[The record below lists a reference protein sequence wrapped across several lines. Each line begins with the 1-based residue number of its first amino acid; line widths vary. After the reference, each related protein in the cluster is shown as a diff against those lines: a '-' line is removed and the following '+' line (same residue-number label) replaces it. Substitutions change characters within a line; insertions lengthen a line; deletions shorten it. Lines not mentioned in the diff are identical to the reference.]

1 MFINVT
7 CTIVY
12 VSWKKTL
19 LYCNIIVIV
28 PRLTNER
35 GLYSTI
41 LYCTLMYCTLLY
53 CTVQYCYEQYS
64 IVHYSIVQYSNVQYI
79 TVLYN
84 TVLSVSFYESNWNL
98 SVWTSFDWI
107 LTFRLIEG
115 YVLPG
120 NQPALVAYIY
130 LRQILG
136 NLPNHFWAGFP
147 ILYLKLFY
155 TEFCDY
161 FTFKR
166 INIQN
171 KCGSK
176 ISWCPGKLKYKI
188 EHKYP

>member
-1 MFINVT
+1 MNNYVKPVIMFINVT

-41 LYCTLMYCTLLY
+41 LYCTLTYCTLLY

-64 IVHYSIVQYSNVQYI
+64 IVHYSIVQYSSNVQYI

-115 YVLPG
+115 YVF
-120 NQPALVAYIY
+120 A
-130 LRQILG
+130 R
-136 NLPNHFWAGFP
+136 
-147 ILYLKLFY
+147 
-155 TEFCDY
+155 
-161 FTFKR
+161 
-166 INIQN
+166 
-171 KCGSK
+171 
-176 ISWCPGKLKYKI
+176 
-188 EHKYP
+188 